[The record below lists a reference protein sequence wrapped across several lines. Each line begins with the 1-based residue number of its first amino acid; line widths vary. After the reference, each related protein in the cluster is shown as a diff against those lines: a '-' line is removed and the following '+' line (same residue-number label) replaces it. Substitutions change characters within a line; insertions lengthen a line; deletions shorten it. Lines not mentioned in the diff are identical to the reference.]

1 MSEEIKPE
9 ELTGKETAEKIESAV
24 DIAADNTG
32 SNEESFKE
40 STEDST
46 GSSEKMNTADDT
58 GSAEK
63 PNITEGTGNAS
74 EKPDTETGKP
84 TMEYEEAYQSIYKDI
99 LEHLR
104 SFSPSDEIA
113 YRITEE
119 HITEYLEG
127 SREEKHQEY
136 KERRDKRLLSALKLI
151 AILVCIIMIVW
162 FLKDSQA
169 ILVNILYIIGG
180 LIALW
185 IWKYPHNKDE

>member
-1 MSEEIKPE
+1 MSEEMKSE
-9 ELTGKETAEKIESAV
+9 ELTETKAEETIENV
-24 DIAADNTG
+24 EDKAADNTG
-32 SNEESFKE
+32 SA
-40 STEDST
+40 EDS
-46 GSSEKMNTADDT
+46 SKENDKKS
-58 GSAEK
+58 
-63 PNITEGTGNAS
+63 
-74 EKPDTETGKP
+74 TGKTAEEP
-84 TMEYEEAYQSIYKDI
+84 EAETPKSKLDYEEAYHSIYKDQ

-104 SFSPSDEIA
+104 SFSPTDEIA

-127 SREEKHQEY
+127 RREEKHQEY
-136 KERRDKRLLSALKLI
+136 KECRDKRLLSALKLI
-151 AILVCIIMIVW
+151 AILVCIVLIVW

>member
-1 MSEEIKPE
+1 MSKVIKSE
-9 ELTGKETAEKIESAV
+9 ELTGKETAETIESAV

-32 SNEESFKE
+32 SNKENSKE
-40 STEDST
+40 STE
-46 GSSEKMNTADDT
+46 E
-58 GSAEK
+58 SAGKAPEK
-63 PNITEGTGNAS
+63 PEA
-74 EKPDTETGKP
+74 EAAKP
-84 TMEYEEAYQSIYKDI
+84 TIDHEEAYQRIYKDI

>member
-1 MSEEIKPE
+1 MKSE
-9 ELTGKETAEKIESAV
+9 ELTETKAEETIENV
-24 DIAADNTG
+24 EDKAADNTG
-32 SNEESFKE
+32 SA
-40 STEDST
+40 EDS
-46 GSSEKMNTADDT
+46 SKENDKKS
-58 GSAEK
+58 
-63 PNITEGTGNAS
+63 
-74 EKPDTETGKP
+74 TGKTAEEP
-84 TMEYEEAYQSIYKDI
+84 EAETPKSKLDYEEAYHSIYKDL

-104 SFSPSDEIA
+104 AFSPSDEIA

-127 SREEKHQEY
+127 RREEKHQEY

-151 AILVCIIMIVW
+151 AILVCIVLIVW

>member
-1 MSEEIKPE
+1 MSEEMKSE
-9 ELTGKETAEKIESAV
+9 ELTETKAEETIENAE
-24 DIAADNTG
+24 DKAADNTG
-32 SNEESFKE
+32 SA
-40 STEDST
+40 EDS
-46 GSSEKMNTADDT
+46 SKENDKKS
-58 GSAEK
+58 
-63 PNITEGTGNAS
+63 
-74 EKPDTETGKP
+74 TGKTAEEP
-84 TMEYEEAYQSIYKDI
+84 EAETPKSKLDYEEAYHSIYKDL

-104 SFSPSDEIA
+104 SFSPTDEIA

-127 SREEKHQEY
+127 RREEKHQEY
-136 KERRDKRLLSALKLI
+136 KERRDKRLLPALKLI
-151 AILVCIIMIVW
+151 AILVCIVLIVW

>member
-1 MSEEIKPE
+1 MSEEIKSE

-24 DIAADNTG
+24 DIAAD
-32 SNEESFKE
+32 
-40 STEDST
+40 
-46 GSSEKMNTADDT
+46 DT

-63 PNITEGTGNAS
+63 PNTTEGTGNAS
-74 EKPDTETGKP
+74 EKPETEAGKP
-84 TMEYEEAYQSIYKDI
+84 TMEYEEAYQRIYKDI

-127 SREEKHQEY
+127 SRQEKHQEY